1 MAISEEEVESI
12 LADSTKHIAGDISWT
27 DDVDH
32 SPAKEF
38 RVEVRT
44 DTEFP
49 LFVAGRFN
57 PFSGK
62 LSFALILRGTG
73 RVYALDL
80 GKDHRN
86 PEGVRI
92 GEKHKH
98 RWLDGFR
105 DTSAYV
111 PVDITETWDRPLA
124 VWDQFC
130 AEARLR
136 HDGMMHAPRLQDELP
151 L

>member
-1 MAISEEEVESI
+1 MAVREEEVESI
-12 LADSTKHIAGDISWT
+12 LADSTKHIAGDIVWAA
-27 DDVDH
+27 DVDH

-38 RVEVRT
+38 RIEVQT
-44 DTEFP
+44 DNEYP

-86 PEGVRI
+86 PEGARI

-98 RWLDGFR
+98 RWLDGLR
-105 DTSAYV
+105 DTRAYV

>member
-1 MAISEEEVESI
+1 MAISQQEFESI
-12 LADSTKHIAGDISWT
+12 LADTTKQIVGDIVWT

-38 RVEVRT
+38 RVEVQT
-44 DTEFP
+44 NDEHP
-49 LFVAGRFN
+49 LFVTGSYN
-57 PFSGK
+57 PFSGN
-62 LSFALILRGTG
+62 LSFGFILRGTG

-86 PEGVRI
+86 PDGVRV

-98 RWLDGFR
+98 RWLDGYR
-105 DTSAYV
+105 DTFAYV
-111 PVDITETWDRPLA
+111 PGDITETWQRPLA

-130 AEARLR
+130 AEAQLR
-136 HDGMMHAPRLQDELP
+136 HDGMMLAPEVQEELP